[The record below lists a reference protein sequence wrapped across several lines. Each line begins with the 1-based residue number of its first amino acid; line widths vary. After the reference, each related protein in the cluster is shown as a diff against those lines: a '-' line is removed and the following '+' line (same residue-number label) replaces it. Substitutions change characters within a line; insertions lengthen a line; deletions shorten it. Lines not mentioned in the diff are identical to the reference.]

1 MPAPARHALAVLRAQ
16 PWCILPEYLDAI
28 EALAERALEADVLQR
43 LAQDGHAAQHEMSL
57 AAVASVGT
65 RLEGARLST
74 VRDGTAVVPVF
85 GPIFPRANMVN
96 NSAGGTSL
104 DAVMAD
110 LRVAQGSSAVE
121 RILMLFDSPGGV
133 VSGLGE
139 AATAIATSPKPITGF
154 VTGMAASAAYWL
166 ASRTAE
172 LVLEPAAQVGSI
184 GVVASVSR
192 QEGPDAAG
200 RRAYE
205 IVSSGA
211 PRKRPD
217 PTSEDGRASVQEEI
231 DAIEDVFVAA
241 VAEGRNRNAD
251 YVRKNFGQGAM
262 VPGARAVSVGMA
274 DRIATLEATLNGL
287 ARRAGPTQPSRRA
300 MAAHELDLRQRRVN

>member
-1 MPAPARHALAVLRAQ
+1 
-16 PWCILPEYLDAI
+16 
-28 EALAERALEADVLQR
+28 
-43 LAQDGHAAQHEMSL
+43 
-57 AAVASVGT
+57 
-65 RLEGARLST
+65 
-74 VRDGTAVVPVF
+74 
-85 GPIFPRANMVN
+85 
-96 NSAGGTSL
+96 
-104 DAVMAD
+104 
-110 LRVAQGSSAVE
+110 
-121 RILMLFDSPGGV
+121 
-133 VSGLGE
+133 
-139 AATAIATSPKPITGF
+139 
-154 VTGMAASAAYWL
+154 
-166 ASRTAE
+166 
-172 LVLEPAAQVGSI
+172 VGSI

-217 PTSEDGRASVQEEI
+217 PTSEDGRAAVQEEI